1 MMKWCVAFLACFFS
15 FALSAQRSAASFAAI
30 DWQVRSINAAS
41 PDSLAYQLTAGYTT
55 DLEKVRAIYS
65 WICQNIAYNSN
76 LYKPLYRR
84 PPFIQAPMDTVS
96 EWKPADEMVAQKVMT
111 RRLAVCDGYSRLFKV
126 LCTYAG
132 LQAEVV
138 NGYVRT
144 NLERSADRFRTNHT
158 WNVVRIDSAWHLLD
172 LTWAAGY
179 LTYND
184 EFVKQQ
190 NDFYFLPNPQD
201 FVRDH
206 FPEDLRWT
214 LLAEPPTLAEFRR
227 MPFKV
232 KSYIKY
238 GIEGYSPRNGLVEA
252 AVGDTLYFSLRL
264 KDVKRAKKTF
274 PDPFADTTQFAFSP
288 RSVFIKPEKETDGE
302 VFYSLVV
309 DANTQWVNLLFN
321 DDVVLRYS
329 VQHRRSDLAQN

>member
-1 MMKWCVAFLACFFS
+1 MNWCVGILFCFFS
-15 FALSAQRSAASFAAI
+15 FCATAQKPIANFTAI
-30 DWQVRSINAAS
+30 DWQVRSISATT
-41 PDSLAYQLTAGYTT
+41 PDSLAIQLTAGYAT

-76 LYKPLYRR
+76 IYKPLYRR

-96 EWKPADEMVAQKVMT
+96 EWKPADEMVAQKVLT
-111 RRLAVCDGYSRLFKV
+111 RRMAVCDGYSRLFKV

-144 NLERSADRFRTNHT
+144 NLDRSTDRFRTNHT
-158 WNVVRIDSAWHLLD
+158 WNAVRIDSAWHLLD
-172 LTWAAGY
+172 VTWAAGY

-184 EFVKQQ
+184 EFVQQQ
-190 NDFYFLPNPQD
+190 NDLYFMANPQD
-201 FVRDH
+201 FVLDH

-214 LLAEPPTLAEFRR
+214 LLAEPPTLAEFRK

-238 GIEGYSPRNGLVEA
+238 GIEGYTPRNGLVEA
-252 AVGDTLYFSLRL
+252 AVGDTLFFSLSL
-264 KDVKRAKKTF
+264 KDVKRAKNTF
-274 PDPFADTTQFAFSP
+274 PDPFLDTANFALSP
-288 RSVFIKPEKETDGE
+288 KSVFIKPEKESGGE
-302 VFYSLVV
+302 VFYSYVV
-309 DANTQWVNLLFN
+309 DTSTQWVHLLFN

-329 VQHRRSDLAQN
+329 LQRRRPDLASN